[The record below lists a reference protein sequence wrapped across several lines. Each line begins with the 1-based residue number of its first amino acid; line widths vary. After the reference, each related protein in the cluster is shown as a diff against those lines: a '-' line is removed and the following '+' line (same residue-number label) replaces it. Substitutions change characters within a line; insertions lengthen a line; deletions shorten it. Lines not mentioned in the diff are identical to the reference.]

1 MSRPGAVPDP
11 PSGEPTPWATGVA
24 VAIFVAALTA
34 AGIYSFGAALA
45 QVHWTLAVAVNVIA
59 VAGTTPTVWRW
70 RRTPV
75 ARWILSGVGA
85 GVLIGWLILLIA
97 AVAQ

>member
-1 MSRPGAVPDP
+1 MSRPSTDP
-11 PSGEPTPWATGVA
+11 GTTTGEPTPWATGVA
-24 VAIFVAALTA
+24 VGVFVAALTA

-45 QVHWTLAVAVNVIA
+45 QVHWTLAVAVNVVA

-70 RRTPV
+70 RKTPV
-75 ARWILSGVGA
+75 TRWVLAGIAA
-85 GVLIGWLILLIA
+85 GVVIGWLILLVA

>member
-1 MSRPGAVPDP
+1 MTRPSGVRELTG
-11 PSGEPTPWATGVA
+11 GEPTPWATGLAVA
-24 VAIFVAALTA
+24 VFVAALTA

-45 QVHWTLAVAVNVIA
+45 QVHWTLAVAVNVVA

-75 ARWILSGVGA
+75 ARWILSGIGA
-85 GVLIGWLILLIA
+85 GVLIGWVILLIA
-97 AVAQ
+97 AVAH